1 MVIYKSGNF
10 RRGFAHAR
18 DAETRKKEKNMFLK
32 ALHRRIKTE
41 SANEFGVSVKTN
53 VRYGDYADAVCDVY
67 RLGEGRLP
75 VIVHFTDSPGKSD
88 RSDYSAMA
96 SAIAAK
102 NKVFVVAKTSVESLK
117 AMTDCLRQMEE
128 YLKLSGAGEKMDVNT
143 LFFSGDGTGAWSALK
158 AAGAAT
164 RGEPGFSI
172 KPTGVMLFSGI
183 PEPMELA
190 RLDLR
195 SAKNALKYGFGVHGS
210 ADTIP
215 ESAVKE
221 ICPGFPPVFFLH
233 SDADNLS
240 FSQTAQL
247 RSALK
252 RAEVKYSEY
261 RAAYRNVKRDFYLDA
276 GSRPEADSALAA
288 AARFADKCLNNELRI
303 DEYTEI

>member
-1 MVIYKSGNF
+1 MIIKVCGM
-10 RRGFAHAR
+10 R
-18 DAETRKKEKNMFLK
+18 DERNIREVA
-32 ALHRRIKTE
+32 
-41 SANEFGVSVKTN
+41 
-53 VRYGDYADAVCDVY
+53 
-67 RLGEGRLP
+67 RLGVQWLGFIFYPR
-75 VIVHFTDSPGKSD
+75 SP
-88 RSDYSAMA
+88 RY
-96 SAIAAK
+96 
-102 NKVFVVAKTSVESLK
+102 V
-117 AMTDCLRQMEE
+117 
-128 YLKLSGAGEKMDVNT
+128 
-143 LFFSGDGTGAWSALK
+143 
-158 AAGAAT
+158 
-164 RGEPGFSI
+164 EPG
-172 KPTGVMLFSGI
+172 
-183 PEPMELA
+183 ELA